1 MKQPQNAQEHVMKT
15 HVRAL
20 SVVPAAVIAWSP
32 AVLTAKMEGPRIQL
46 AILLDTS
53 SSMDGLIDQ
62 AKSQLWKIVNEMAQA
77 RRDGKV
83 PRLEVSLYEYGKSS
97 IPSGEGY
104 LRMVVPFTT
113 DLDRLSEELFA
124 LTTNGGDEYCGRV
137 IQAATKGLAW
147 SGEAADLKVIFI
159 AGNEPFSQGE
169 VDFRVA
175 VKAAASKNIIVNTIY
190 CGDYDEGVRTHW
202 RDGAL
207 LAQGRYMHI
216 NHNERVAYIAAPQ
229 DAEISQLGNE
239 LNLTYIPYGMRGE
252 EKKERQAMQDKNA
265 AAMSEE
271 SVIQRSVAKASKL
284 YSNAGWDLVDAVRD
298 GKVKTEDLKKEE
310 LPPRMQKMSAAE
322 RKAYVESQ
330 MKKRAELQ
338 ARIGKLN
345 QERRVYI
352 ENETKKLAGKNT
364 LDAAII
370 KTVREHA
377 GGKNFRFE

>member
-1 MKQPQNAQEHVMKT
+1 MKT
-15 HVRAL
+15 HARAL
-20 SVVPAAVIAWSP
+20 SVVLAAAIAWSP

-370 KTVREHA
+370 KTVREQA

>member
-1 MKQPQNAQEHVMKT
+1 MKT
-15 HVRAL
+15 YARAL
-20 SVVPAAVIAWSP
+20 SFFLAAIIAWSP
-32 AVLTAKMEGPRIQL
+32 AVLTAKADGPRIQL

-113 DLDRLSEELFA
+113 DLDRLSEDLFA

-147 SGEAADLKVIFI
+147 SGEPADLKVIFI

-175 VKAAASKNIIVNTIY
+175 VKAAAAKNIIVNTIY
-190 CGDYDEGVRTHW
+190 CGDYDEGVQTHW

-265 AAMSEE
+265 AGMSEE

-298 GKVKTEDLKKEE
+298 GKVKAESLKKEE
-310 LPPRMQKMSAAE
+310 LPPQMQKMSPAE
-322 RKAYVESQ
+322 RKSYIDAQ
-330 MKKRAELQ
+330 TKKRAELQ
-338 ARIGKLN
+338 TRISKLN
-345 QERRVYI
+345 QERRVFI

-370 KTVREHA
+370 KTVREQA

>member
-1 MKQPQNAQEHVMKT
+1 MKQPQHAQEHVMKT
-15 HVRAL
+15 HARAL
-20 SVVPAAVIAWSP
+20 SVVLAAAIAWSP

-370 KTVREHA
+370 KTVREQA

>member
-1 MKQPQNAQEHVMKT
+1 MKT
-15 HVRAL
+15 HARAL
-20 SVVPAAVIAWSP
+20 SVVLAAAIAWSP

-147 SGEAADLKVIFI
+147 SGEAVDLKVIFI

-284 YSNAGWDLVDAVRD
+284 YLNAGWDLVDAVRD

-370 KTVREHA
+370 KTVREQA